1 MTFYNVCFTIAHF
14 SDIFRVGRWKQN
26 SDISDELS
34 TLKARLPEYCLS
46 SRSLNTRKKYQYA
59 FNAFCKWTKIHN
71 ITPLPSSDYT
81 VSLYLIHISQNA
93 KSASKINEVIYAI
106 SWAHKLA
113 GFNNPCTSEL
123 VTFVNEGAQ
132 RKLGHFITKKDPI
145 TPDILRKIVHTY
157 GTLNSNL
164 KDLRTV
170 CMCLLSYAGFLR
182 FSELVN
188 LRGIDIK
195 IYSTH
200 ANLYL
205 AKSKT
210 DIYREGRDVV
220 ISRTN
225 LVTCPVSMLE
235 RYLKLAS
242 ITSNSDEFVF
252 RSVNFC
258 KSDNS
263 YKLRSTGPLSYT
275 RAREILLS
283 SLQSIGLDSKKFG
296 LHSLR
301 SGGASAAAAAGV
313 EDRLF
318 KKHGRWKSDTAKDG
332 YVKESLKDRLS
343 VTNNIGI

>member
-1 MTFYNVCFTIAHF
+1 MSWDSYLVLESKSFVISELKFWLDNIANVNFKTLNQYSQSHVMVYSDASSIAAGACTVELEN
-14 SDIFRVGRWKQN
+14 IFRVGRWKQN

-157 GTLNSNL
+157 GHLNSNL

-170 CMCLLSYAGFLR
+170 LYVFIKLCR
-182 FSELVN
+182 FF
-188 LRGIDIK
+188 K
-195 IYSTH
+195 
-200 ANLYL
+200 
-205 AKSKT
+205 
-210 DIYREGRDVV
+210 
-220 ISRTN
+220 
-225 LVTCPVSMLE
+225 
-235 RYLKLAS
+235 
-242 ITSNSDEFVF
+242 VF
-252 RSVNFC
+252 RTS
-258 KSDNS
+258 
-263 YKLRSTGPLSYT
+263 
-275 RAREILLS
+275 
-283 SLQSIGLDSKKFG
+283 
-296 LHSLR
+296 
-301 SGGASAAAAAGV
+301 
-313 EDRLF
+313 
-318 KKHGRWKSDTAKDG
+318 
-332 YVKESLKDRLS
+332 
-343 VTNNIGI
+343 